1 MWGVKMGIIFE
12 VITEN
17 KSSIIEVLI
26 EILKQAEKRGIQIY
40 EDECLSYEGKYGQS
54 RDTIARTSDK

>member
-26 EILKQAEKRGIQIY
+26 EILKHAEKRGIQIY
-40 EDECLSYEGKYGQS
+40 EDECMSYESEYRQP

>member
-26 EILKQAEKRGIQIY
+26 EILKHAEKRGIQIY
-40 EDECLSYEGKYGQS
+40 EDECMSYESKHRQPRS
-54 RDTIARTSDK
+54 KSTRTSNK